1 MSEKSTA
8 VEHHSHGAGSRSAA
22 PILVLMSAQAQLSPN
37 IAHLL
42 KATGDYVRSVI
53 QAFDD
58 GVDAL
63 DVEWNGDT
71 PNKID

>member
-1 MSEKSTA
+1 
-8 VEHHSHGAGSRSAA
+8 
-22 PILVLMSAQAQLSPN
+22 MSAQAQLSPD